1 MSIFRKKLR
10 DKGKIRIQIEEAI
23 ATRAMVAQVRGM
35 MPTMLLTFKTE
46 EGETIELELQF
57 ETAYAFTERVL
68 ATYSA
73 MSPQIR
79 PINPHLGI

>member
-1 MSIFRKKLR
+1 MSIFKKKLR
-10 DKGKIRIQIEEAI
+10 DNKKVRLQIENAI
-23 ATRAMVAQVRGM
+23 ATRALVAQVRGM

-57 ETAYAFTERVL
+57 ELAYEFTQNVL
-68 ATYSA
+68 ATYGA

-79 PINPHLGI
+79 PISPYIN